1 MTTLD
6 DDTWRDLPVRD
17 KQYLRDRL
25 AEACARQGIAVNDAT
40 SPGILARRHEPHLTV
55 QRPHLELIDRELT
68 RLLTTPNSKL
78 MVFTP
83 PQVGK
88 SSRVSRWFPFWWLTH
103 RPQDRIILGSYAA
116 QLANT
121 HSAACRD
128 LINAYGTDYG
138 LRLRDDESTRSDWTL
153 TTGGGMRAR
162 GTRGGLTGN
171 QMDLGIIDDPLADR
185 AAADSPTIREAV
197 WDWYSSAFVS
207 RMAPDARQVLVMTRW
222 HQQDL
227 AGKLLDRDG
236 RVEDGGEWR
245 VLHLPALAMSPDPAK
260 GVYDDPLRR
269 EPGEPLS
276 HPRIPEGDRDAL
288 LAHWTRIKKASTT
301 RDWNA
306 LDQGM
311 PFDAEGTM
319 LTEEE
324 IRARV
329 TDPARAELTGVGI
342 DPSGGGRDTAGVI
355 AGHRGTDGRFY
366 WTHDRTARMTSDK
379 WSREACL
386 LAVEVE
392 ADRFVVETNFGGD
405 QATTLIRQA
414 WDALQRE
421 EKIDRRALCP
431 RIVTVHSRKSK
442 LLRAEP
448 IAQAIKTG
456 RAWFGL
462 DLSLS
467 NLKAEWQMWEP
478 GSTWSPG
485 ALDAAVHLATDL
497 LPPIASGASVHSVAS
512 RRRDDTKDARGIAG
526 RRVSR

>member
-1 MTTLD
+1 MSLFD
-6 DDTWRDLPVRD
+6 EEEWRDLPLRE

-25 AEACARQGIAVNDAT
+25 AEECARQGIPINDAT
-40 SPGILARRHEPHLTV
+40 SPGILALRHEPLLTV
-55 QRPHLELIDRELT
+55 QRPHLELIDHELT
-68 RLLTTPNSKL
+68 NLLATPNGKL
-78 MVFTP
+78 MIFTP

-103 RPQDRIILGSYAA
+103 RPQDRIILASYAA

-121 HSAACRD
+121 HGAACRD
-128 LINAYGTDYG
+128 LVNAYGSAYG

-185 AAADSPTIREAV
+185 AAADSPTIRDAV
-197 WDWYSSAFVS
+197 WDWYSSAFIS
-207 RMAPDARQVLVMTRW
+207 RMAPEARQVIVMTRW

-227 AGKLLDRDG
+227 AGKLLARDG
-236 RVEDGGEWR
+236 RVEEGGEWR

-260 GVYDDPLRR
+260 GVFDDPLGRA
-269 EPGEPLS
+269 PGEPLS
-276 HPRIPEGDRDAL
+276 HPRINDGDTAAL
-288 LAHWTRIKKASTT
+288 NAHWTRIKKASTT

-311 PFDAEGTM
+311 PFDAEGTL

-324 IRARV
+324 IRDRI
-329 TDPARAELTGVGI
+329 TDPAPARITGVGI
-342 DPSGGGRDTAGVI
+342 DPSGGGRDTAGIV
-355 AGHRGTDGRFY
+355 AGHSGTDGRFY
-366 WTHDRTARMTSDK
+366 WTHDRTARMTSDL

-386 LAVEVE
+386 LAVEVD
-392 ADRFVVETNFGGD
+392 ADRFVIETNYGGD
-405 QATTLIRQA
+405 QATTLVRQA
-414 WDALQRE
+414 WDVLQRE
-421 EKIDRRALCP
+421 GKIDERALCP
-431 RIVTVHSRKSK
+431 RIVTVHSRKKK

-448 IAQAIKTG
+448 IAQAIKTS
-456 RAWFGL
+456 RAWFGR
-462 DLSLS
+462 DPSLS

-497 LPPIASGASVHSVAS
+497 LPPIASGASVHSVAK
-512 RRRDDTKDARGIAG
+512 RRRDDTGTARGVAA
-526 RRVSR
+526 RRLSR

>member
-1 MTTLD
+1 MTALETGA
-6 DDTWRDLPVRD
+6 WRELPIRE

-25 AEACARQGIAVNDAT
+25 AEECARNGIPINDAT
-40 SPGILARRHEPHLTV
+40 SPGILAMRHEPTLTV

-68 RLLTTPNSKL
+68 NLLATPNGKL
-78 MVFTP
+78 MIFTP

-103 RPQDRIILGSYAA
+103 RPQDRVILGSYAA

-128 LINAYGTDYG
+128 LINAHGAGYG

-185 AAADSPTIREAV
+185 AAADSPTIREGV
-197 WDWYSSAFVS
+197 WDWYSSAFIS
-207 RMAPDARQVLVMTRW
+207 RMAPEARQVIVMTRW

-227 AGKLLDRDG
+227 AGKLLARDG

-260 GVYDDPLRR
+260 GVYDDPLGRA
-269 EPGEPLS
+269 PGEPLS
-276 HPRIPEGDRDAL
+276 HPRIQDGDSAAL
-288 LAHWTRIKKASTT
+288 NAHWTRIKKASTT

-311 PFDAEGTM
+311 PFDSEGTL
-319 LTEEE
+319 LTEEH
-324 IRARV
+324 IRAATRGS
-329 TDPARAELTGVGI
+329 AAAKIAGVGV
-342 DPSGGGRDTAGVI
+342 DPSGGGRDTAGIV
-355 AGHRGTDGRFY
+355 AGHLGTDGKFY
-366 WTHDRTARMTSDK
+366 WTRDRTARMTSDR
-379 WSREACL
+379 WSRAACE
-386 LAVEVE
+386 LAHDID
-392 ADRFVVETNFGGD
+392 ADRIVVETNYGGD

-421 EKIDRRALCP
+421 GVIGGRALCP

-448 IAQAIKTG
+448 IAQAVLTG
-456 RAWFGL
+456 RAFF
-462 DLSLS
+462 DVDPSLA
-467 NLKAEWQMWEP
+467 NLKTEWQMWEP

-497 LPPIASGASVHSVAS
+497 LPPIQAGASVTSVAK
-512 RRRDDTKDARGIAG
+512 RKRDSATARGVAA
-526 RRVSR
+526 RKTR